1 MVKSSLSSLDVGTKQ
16 GWKVHADLL
25 RLPRTPLDVSHLW
38 VTAHTNPEDSA
49 QPQSSQFP
57 LSFLGTP
64 FGSGA
69 LLFRR
74 RKCVRLSLRVPAP
87 APNANFP
94 LFVS

>member
-1 MVKSSLSSLDVGTKQ
+1 MVKSALSSLDVGTKQ

-38 VTAHTNPEDSA
+38 VAAHTNPEDSA

-64 FGSGA
+64 SVQGHSSFEEESVFA
-69 LLFRR
+69 
-74 RKCVRLSLRVPAP
+74 SL
-87 APNANFP
+87 
-94 LFVS
+94 